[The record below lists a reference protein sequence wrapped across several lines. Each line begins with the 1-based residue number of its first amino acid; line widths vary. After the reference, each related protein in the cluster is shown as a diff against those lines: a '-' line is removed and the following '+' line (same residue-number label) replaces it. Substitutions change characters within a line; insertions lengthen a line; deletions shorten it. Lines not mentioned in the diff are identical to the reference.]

1 MDIKQLLIEQ
11 CDRYRDRPML
21 IYKEKKMTF
30 PQIAKAA
37 FKLANY
43 LLGLN
48 LGSEPKIAIYLPNT
62 PETLISFSGVFSAQG
77 TVIPLDFMLTEDEI
91 IQFINHSGA
100 EVLLIQPKKGID
112 VGSIMRACS
121 GLKHVIVQG
130 EEAGATVNW
139 NEIMAAMPAHL
150 PKGEVDPGRLAAVFY
165 TSGST
170 GHPKGVMLT
179 YAHLLSP
186 LETMDYFLKI
196 TDQDVFVCAGIPFSH
211 IAGLDYILLMIRF
224 ASPLVL
230 MERFQPLEFLRM
242 IQQHRGTIFC
252 IVPAMFIAILS
263 LKEHDAFDLSSLRWA
278 VVFGAP
284 SSPVLL
290 QRFKKMCPTTALLNG
305 WGMTETSAPNTY
317 SPNDI
322 TKIHSIGKFS
332 PAMQAKIVDDQG
344 KGCPMGV
351 HGELWVKGKGVMK
364 GYYREEGLTKEVLTC
379 DGWLKTGDI
388 AYCDEAGLFYIVGR
402 KKDMIK
408 VAGEIVFSVEVEEK
422 MQRHPAIKEVA
433 VIGVAD
439 SLRGEVPKAFMV
451 LAPGAQLSVDEL
463 RGFLKEHLAH
473 FKIPHHFEFVTSLP
487 KNRTGKIDKQAL
499 KSHTT
504 HATRHTSHD
513 TRQEN
518 TAL

>member
-1 MDIKQLLIEQ
+1 
-11 CDRYRDRPML
+11 
-21 IYKEKKMTF
+21 
-30 PQIAKAA
+30 
-37 FKLANY
+37 
-43 LLGLN
+43 
-48 LGSEPKIAIYLPNT
+48 
-62 PETLISFSGVFSAQG
+62 
-77 TVIPLDFMLTEDEI
+77 
-91 IQFINHSGA
+91 
-100 EVLLIQPKKGID
+100 
-112 VGSIMRACS
+112 
-121 GLKHVIVQG
+121 
-130 EEAGATVNW
+130 
-139 NEIMAAMPAHL
+139 
-150 PKGEVDPGRLAAVFY
+150 
-165 TSGST
+165 
-170 GHPKGVMLT
+170 
-179 YAHLLSP
+179 
-186 LETMDYFLKI
+186 
-196 TDQDVFVCAGIPFSH
+196 
-211 IAGLDYILLMIRF
+211 
-224 ASPLVL
+224 
-230 MERFQPLEFLRM
+230 M
-242 IQQHRGTIFC
+242 IQQHRGTIWC

-344 KGCPMGV
+344 KDCPMGV
-351 HGELWVKGKGVMK
+351 NGELWVKGKGVMK
-364 GYYREEGLTKEVLTC
+364 GYYREEGLTKDVLSC

-439 SLRGEVPKAFMV
+439 PLRGEVPKAFMV
-451 LAPGAQLSVDEL
+451 LAPGVQLSVDEL

-473 FKIPHHFEFVTSLP
+473 FKIPHHFEFVASLP

-504 HATRHTSHD
+504 HVTRHTSHD